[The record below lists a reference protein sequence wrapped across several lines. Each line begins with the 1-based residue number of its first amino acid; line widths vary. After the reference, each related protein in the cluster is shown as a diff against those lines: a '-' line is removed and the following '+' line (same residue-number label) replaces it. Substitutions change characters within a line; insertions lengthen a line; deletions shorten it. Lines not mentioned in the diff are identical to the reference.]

1 MYEAV
6 SLLKICR
13 AGVSR
18 DESSVTA
25 RRAGLNQSGVL
36 LPWSEQAFPGDRE
49 SFLIKYI
56 RAVRGGN
63 RQVH

>member
-1 MYEAV
+1 
-6 SLLKICR
+6 
-13 AGVSR
+13 
-18 DESSVTA
+18 VTA

-63 RQVH
+63 QQVH